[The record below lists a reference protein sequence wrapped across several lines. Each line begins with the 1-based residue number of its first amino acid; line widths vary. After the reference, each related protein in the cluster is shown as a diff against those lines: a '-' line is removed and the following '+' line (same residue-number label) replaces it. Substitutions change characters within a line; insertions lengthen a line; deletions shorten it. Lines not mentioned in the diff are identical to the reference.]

1 MSIQGFPDC
10 LGQGPVSRKP
20 QKHFDS
26 QRHFLVN
33 LYLTTEKCTRLNSCM
48 EGTSLHKYYEYKTAL
63 CDKEGNFAIA
73 FQMRK
78 PLGTFEK
85 QDPVILSVVIL

>member
-1 MSIQGFPDC
+1 
-10 LGQGPVSRKP
+10 
-20 QKHFDS
+20 
-26 QRHFLVN
+26 
-33 LYLTTEKCTRLNSCM
+33 M

>member
-20 QKHFDS
+20 QKHF
-26 QRHFLVN
+26 LVN
-33 LYLTTEKCTRLNSCM
+33 LYLTTEKCIRLNSCM

-85 QDPVILSVVIL
+85 QDPVILSLVIL